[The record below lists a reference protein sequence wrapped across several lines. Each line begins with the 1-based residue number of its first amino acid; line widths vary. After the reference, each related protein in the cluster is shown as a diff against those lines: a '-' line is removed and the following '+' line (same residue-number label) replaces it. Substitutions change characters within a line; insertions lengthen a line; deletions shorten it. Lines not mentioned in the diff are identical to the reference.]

1 MTLDSLQ
8 KLDSNIPDS
17 EAELGFFRAGFRK
30 VSKGANGMARAH
42 AASACVQSDSIKG
55 LAQSIA
61 KPAYHRL
68 LLAEPALRRAVPTLI
83 IAFLITICLGA
94 CVQVIDQNR
103 QKRAAIKRDLA
114 AVADLLAERL
124 DRIASVRQD
133 RATSFERLQLLLP
146 GLIPSWAI
154 ATGRHVIVTG
164 MDQRILARVP
174 IESGIGDTN
183 RILDV
188 ISAALPL
195 GAPGQTAGV
204 SDITLPNGDEALA
217 VRHIVKSLPGQV
229 IIIQEKVNS
238 IWRSDAALSVTLSAT
253 TGFVVLIL
261 GFAFHWQ
268 STRAREGD
276 LINDAV
282 RGRID
287 TALNRGRCGLWDWD
301 LSRGRIFWS
310 QSMFTMLGLENRS
323 DLLTFGEVNALVKSD
338 DIDLFEI
345 ADQLISSKINYIDQ
359 TFRMQHTGGHWIWLR
374 VRCELSHG
382 AADTGL
388 HLIGIAVDIT
398 EQKSLAEKTVEA
410 DLRLRDAIETIP
422 EAFVLWDAGDRLVLC
437 NSHFQRLHKLPD
449 SAVIPGTSYET
460 VIEVG
465 SMPEVRTRLHEVA
478 NQAPGAR
485 TFEAQLDGG
494 SWLHISERRTKDG
507 GYVSVGTDITR
518 IKEHEQ
524 KLVENDLR
532 LRATVIDLKRS
543 QAALERQT
551 IELADLAEKY
561 SREKN
566 RAEEANQTKSKFLAN
581 MSHELRT
588 PLNAIIGFSEI
599 MESGMFGSLGSEK
612 YQEYCHDILTSGHY
626 LLEVINDI
634 LDMSK
639 IEAGR
644 MKLDM
649 ELLDLST
656 TLAESLRVVSGRAD
670 DKMLELDADIDG
682 PISVVADRRATKQ
695 IIVNLLSNAVK
706 FTPDGGK
713 VIVRSRLVEDSIVLL
728 IADTGIGIAPQSLQ
742 RLGRPFEQVES
753 QLTKTYH
760 GSGLGLAIARSLT
773 NLHGGSMRLRSKLG
787 SGTVVRVSLPR
798 DARKAKEKMPAAA

>member
-1 MTLDSLQ
+1 
-8 KLDSNIPDS
+8 
-17 EAELGFFRAGFRK
+17 
-30 VSKGANGMARAH
+30 MARAH
-42 AASACVQSDSIKG
+42 AASTCVQSDSIKG

-94 CVQVIDQNR
+94 FVQVIDQTR
-103 QKRAAIKRDLA
+103 QKRAATKRDLA

-133 RATSFERLQLLLP
+133 PAATFERLQLLLP

-154 ATGRHVIVTG
+154 AAGRHVIVTG
-164 MDQRILARVP
+164 IDQRILARIP
-174 IESGIGDTN
+174 IEAAIGDTSS
-183 RILDV
+183 ILDIV
-188 ISAALPL
+188 SAVVPMPASGQP
-195 GAPGQTAGV
+195 PGVT
-204 SDITLPNGDEALA
+204 DITLPNGGAALV
-217 VRHIVKSLPGQV
+217 VRHDVRSLPGQV
-229 IIIQEKVNS
+229 IVIQEKIDS

-310 QSMFTMLGLENRS
+310 QSMFTILGLENRS

-345 ADQLISSKINYIDQ
+345 ADQLISSKINFIDH
-359 TFRMQHTGGHWIWLR
+359 TFRMQHTDGHWIWLR
-374 VRCELSHG
+374 VRCELSQG
-382 AADTGL
+382 AGDTGL

-422 EAFVLWDAGDRLVLC
+422 EAFVLWDASDRLVLC

-465 SMPEVRTRLHEVA
+465 RMPEVRTRLHEIA

-485 TFEAQLDGG
+485 TFEAQLDDGN
-494 SWLHISERRTKDG
+494 WLHISERRTKDG

-524 KLVENDLR
+524 KLVDNDLR

-543 QAALERQT
+543 QSELERQA

-561 SREKN
+561 SREKT

-599 MESGMFGSLGSEK
+599 MESGMFGTLGSEK

-644 MKLDM
+644 MKLDK
-649 ELLDLST
+649 EELDLSK

-670 DKMLELDADIDG
+670 DKNLDLDAEIDG
-682 PISVVADRRATKQ
+682 PISIVADRRATKQ

-713 VIVRSRLVEDSIVLL
+713 IIVRSRQVEDSIVLL
-728 IADTGIGIAPQSLQ
+728 IADTGIGIAPQSLR

-798 DARKAKEKMPAAA
+798 NSVDDAGAAAA

>member
-1 MTLDSLQ
+1 
-8 KLDSNIPDS
+8 
-17 EAELGFFRAGFRK
+17 
-30 VSKGANGMARAH
+30 MARAH

-68 LLAEPALRRAVPTLI
+68 LIAEPALRRAVPTLI

-94 CVQVIDQNR
+94 FVQVVDQNR
-103 QKRAAIKRDLA
+103 QKRASIKRDLA

-124 DRIASVRQD
+124 DRLASVRQD
-133 RATSFERLQLLLP
+133 RLVTIEHLQNLLP
-146 GLIPSWAI
+146 GLIPAWGIGAG
-154 ATGRHVIVTG
+154 THVIVTG
-164 MDQRILARVP
+164 ADHRVLASAP
-174 IESGIGDTN
+174 AEAALGDTTQ
-183 RILDV
+183 IIDI
-188 ISAALPL
+188 ISAAMPL
-195 GAPGQTAGV
+195 TTPGQQTGV
-204 SDITLPNGDEALA
+204 SDITLPDGSGALA
-217 VRHIVKSLPGQV
+217 IEHVVRSLPGRV
-229 IIIQEKVNS
+229 IIIQEKNDS
-238 IWRSDAALSVTLSAT
+238 LWRSDAALSVTLSAT

-310 QSMFTMLGLENRS
+310 QSMFTMLGLDTRS

-338 DIDLFEI
+338 DIDLFAI
-345 ADQLISSKINYIDQ
+345 ADQLISSKINHIDQ
-359 TFRMQHTGGHWIWLR
+359 TFRMQHTDGHWIWLR
-374 VRCELSHG
+374 VRCELSQG
-382 AADTGL
+382 AADAGL

-410 DLRLRDAIETIP
+410 DVRLRDAIETIP

-437 NSHFQRLHKLPD
+437 NSHFQRLHRLPD
-449 SAVIPGTSYET
+449 SAVTPGTSYET

-465 SMPEVRTRLHEVA
+465 SMPEVRSRLHEA
-478 NQAPGAR
+478 GAQAPGAR
-485 TFEAQLDGG
+485 TFEAQLDDG

-524 KLVENDLR
+524 KLVDNDLR

-543 QAALERQT
+543 Q

-561 SREKN
+561 SEEKT

-599 MESGMFGSLGSEK
+599 MENGMFGTLGSEK

-649 ELLDLST
+649 EPLDLSK

-670 DKMLELDADIDG
+670 DKHLVLDAEIEG
-682 PISVVADRRATKQ
+682 TISVVADRRAIKQ

-713 VIVRSRLVEDSIVLL
+713 IVVRSRLARDSVVLT
-728 IADTGIGIAPQSLQ
+728 IADTGIGIAPHSLLK
-742 RLGRPFEQVES
+742 LGRPFEQVES

-787 SGTVVRVSLPR
+787 TGTVVCVSLPR
-798 DARKAKEKMPAAA
+798 DARKTRKLAEELAGTLSGKTDTTLLREEALV

>member
-1 MTLDSLQ
+1 
-8 KLDSNIPDS
+8 
-17 EAELGFFRAGFRK
+17 
-30 VSKGANGMARAH
+30 MARAH
-42 AASACVQSDSIKG
+42 AANACAQSDSIKG

-61 KPAYHRL
+61 KPAYIRQL
-68 LLAEPALRRAVPTLI
+68 TAEPTLRRAVPTLI
-83 IAFLITICLGA
+83 IAFLVTIFLGA
-94 CVQVIDQNR
+94 FVQVLDQSR
-103 QKRAAIKRDLA
+103 QKRAAAELQLTSLSDY
-114 AVADLLAERL
+114 LAERI
-124 DRIASVRQD
+124 DRLASIRI
-133 RATSFERLQLLLP
+133 ERLSNPERMQFVLP
-146 GLIPSWAI
+146 DVVPHWGVAK
-154 ATGRHVIVTG
+154 GRHVFVIG
-164 MDQRILARVP
+164 PDNRILARIPADATLGSSDGV
-174 IESGIGDTN
+174 
-183 RILDV
+183 LDA
-188 ISAALPL
+188 ISSAQLLADPSRQ
-195 GAPGQTAGV
+195 GA
-204 SDITLPNGDEALA
+204 ITDLRLPNGNGAMA
-217 VRHIVKSLPGQV
+217 ISQFVKALPGRV
-229 IIIQEKVNS
+229 IIIQEQLEP
-238 IWRSDAALSVTLSAT
+238 IWGSDSALSVTLSAT

-310 QSMFTMLGLENRS
+310 QSMFTMLGLDSRS

-338 DIDLFEI
+338 DIDLFAIAGRLIAGEI
-345 ADQLISSKINYIDQ
+345 DHIDQ
-359 TFRMQHTGGHWIWLR
+359 TFRMQHTSGHWIWLR

-382 AADTGL
+382 PGDAGL
-388 HLIGIAVDIT
+388 HLIGIALDIT
-398 EQKSLAEKTVEA
+398 EQKSLAERTIEA

-422 EAFVLWDAGDRLVLC
+422 EAFVLWDASNRLVLC
-437 NSHFQRLHKLPD
+437 NSHFQSLHKLPD
-449 SAVIPGTSYET
+449 TAVIPGTSYET

-465 SMPEVRTRLHEVA
+465 SMPEVRTRLHETTVM
-478 NQAPGAR
+478 APGAR
-485 TFEAQLDGG
+485 TFEAQLDDG

-524 KLVENDLR
+524 KLVDNDLR
-532 LRATVIDLKRS
+532 LRANVIDLQRS
-543 QAALERQT
+543 RAALERQAV
-551 IELADLAEKY
+551 ELADLAEKY
-561 SREKN
+561 QREKT
-566 RAEEANQTKSKFLAN
+566 RAEEANQTKSRFLAN

-599 MESGMFGSLGSEK
+599 MGSGMFGELGSDK

-649 ELLDLST
+649 EPLDISR
-656 TLAESLRVVSGRAD
+656 TLAESLRVVSGRAQ
-670 DKMLELDADIDG
+670 DKNLTLDADIDPG
-682 PISVVADRRATKQ
+682 IALVGDRRATKQ
-695 IIVNLLSNAVK
+695 ILVNLLSNAVK
-706 FTPDGGK
+706 FTPEGGK
-713 VIVRSRLVEDSIVLL
+713 ITVRGRVIDDCITFL
-728 IADTGIGIAPQSLQ
+728 IADTGIGIAQHSLE

-773 NLHGGSMRLRSKLG
+773 QLHGGSMKLRSKLG
-787 SGTVVRVSLPR
+787 TGTVVRVTLPR
-798 DARKAKEKMPAAA
+798 DPRSERANMSAAA

>member
-1 MTLDSLQ
+1 M
-8 KLDSNIPDS
+8 
-17 EAELGFFRAGFRK
+17 G
-30 VSKGANGMARAH
+30 VKGMGRAH
-42 AASACVQSDSIKG
+42 AATACVQSDSIKG

-94 CVQVIDQNR
+94 LVQTVDQTR
-103 QKRAAIKRDLA
+103 QKRDVTKRDLA
-114 AVADLLAERL
+114 AVADFLAERL
-124 DRIASVRQD
+124 DHIALTQQERV
-133 RATSFERLQLLLP
+133 ASFERLQLLLP
-146 GLIPSWAI
+146 SLIPPWA
-154 ATGRHVIVTG
+154 AAAGRHVIVMG
-164 MDQRILARVP
+164 SDQRILARVP
-174 IESGIGDTN
+174 IESMIGVSGS
-183 RILDV
+183 ILDIV
-188 ISAALPL
+188 SATLPL
-195 GAPGQTAGV
+195 SVSGQPAGV
-204 SDITLPNGDEALA
+204 LDITLPNGEAALA
-217 VRHIVKSLPGQV
+217 VRHSVRSLPGQV
-229 IIIQEKVNS
+229 IVIQEKIES

-301 LSRGRIFWS
+301 LSRGRVFWS

-345 ADQLISSKINYIDQ
+345 ADQLISGKINAIDQ
-359 TFRMQHTGGHWIWLR
+359 TFRMQHTDGHWIWLR
-374 VRCELSHG
+374 VRCELSQG
-382 AADTGL
+382 AADAGL

-422 EAFVLWDAGDRLVLC
+422 EAFVLWDASDRLVLC

-465 SMPEVRTRLHEVA
+465 RMPEVRTRLHEVA

-485 TFEAQLDGG
+485 TFEAQLDDG

-543 QAALERQT
+543 QSELERQA
-551 IELADLAEKY
+551 IELVDLAEKY
-561 SREKN
+561 SREKT

-649 ELLDLST
+649 EELDLSK
-656 TLAESLRVVSGRAD
+656 TLAESLRVVSGRAN
-670 DKMLELDADIDG
+670 DKNLNLDAEIGG
-682 PISVVADRRATKQ
+682 PISIIADRRATKQ
-695 IIVNLLSNAVK
+695 IMVNLLSNAVK

-713 VIVRSRLVEDSIVLL
+713 ITVRSRLVENSIVLL
-728 IADTGIGIAPQSLQ
+728 IADTGIGIAPHSLQ

-773 NLHGGSMRLRSKLG
+773 SLHGGSMRLRSKLG
-787 SGTVVRVSLPR
+787 TGTVVRICLPR
-798 DARKAKEKMPAAA
+798 CAATGMKAAA

>member
-1 MTLDSLQ
+1 LTLDSPQ
-8 KLDSNIPDS
+8 KLDSNRCDS
-17 EAELGFFRAGFRK
+17 EGVGFFQIAFKK
-30 VSKGANGMARAH
+30 VFSEGVIGMARAH

-68 LLAEPALRRAVPTLI
+68 LIAEPALRRAVPTLI

-94 CVQVIDQNR
+94 FVQVVDQNR
-103 QKRAAIKRDLA
+103 QKRATMKRDLNA
-114 AVADLLAERL
+114 IADYLAERL
-124 DRIASVRQD
+124 DRITSVRQD
-133 RATSFERLQLLLP
+133 RAATFERLQLLLP
-146 GLIPSWAI
+146 GLIPSWGTA
-154 ATGRHVIVTG
+154 AGRHIIVIG
-164 MDQRILARVP
+164 ADRRILARVP
-174 IESGIGDTN
+174 VEAAIGDAD

-188 ISAALPL
+188 ISAAMPL
-195 GAPGQTAGV
+195 TTPGQQPGV
-204 SDITLPNGDEALA
+204 SDITLPNGNSAYA
-217 VRHIVKSLPGQV
+217 IQHIVKSLPGQV
-229 IIIQEKVNS
+229 IIIQEKLDS
-238 IWRSDAALSVTLSAT
+238 LWGSDAALSVTLSAT
-253 TGFVVLIL
+253 TSFVVLIL

-310 QSMFTMLGLENRS
+310 QSMFTMLGLDTRS

-345 ADQLISSKINYIDQ
+345 ADQLISSKIDHIDQ
-359 TFRMQHTGGHWIWLR
+359 TFRMQHTDGHWIWLR
-374 VRCELSHG
+374 VRCELSQG
-382 AADTGL
+382 AADAGL

-398 EQKSLAEKTVEA
+398 EQKSLAEKTIEA

-449 SAVIPGTSYET
+449 SAVTPGTSYET

-465 SMPEVRTRLHEVA
+465 SMPEVRTRLQESGA
-478 NQAPGAR
+478 QAPGAR
-485 TFEAQLDGG
+485 TFEAQLDDG

-524 KLVENDLR
+524 KLVDNDLR

-543 QAALERQT
+543 QTALERQAL
-551 IELADLAEKY
+551 ELADLAEKY
-561 SREKN
+561 SEEKT

-599 MESGMFGSLGSEK
+599 MESGMFGTLGSEK

-649 ELLDLST
+649 EPLDLSK

-670 DKMLELDADIDG
+670 DKGLVLDADIEST
-682 PISVVADRRATKQ
+682 ISVVADRRAIKQ

-706 FTPDGGK
+706 FTPDGGR
-713 VIVRSRLVEDSIVLL
+713 VIVRSRVMSDSIVLM
-728 IADTGIGIAPQSLQ
+728 IADTGIGIAPHSLL
-742 RLGRPFEQVES
+742 RLGKPFEQVES

-787 SGTVVRVSLPR
+787 TGTVVCVSLPR
-798 DARKAKEKMPAAA
+798 DASKAKRISAAA